1 LETQEQGKNPN
12 IVPFPD
18 GYTLQV
24 RTTKNSIFRRW
35 KHSENK
41 RGDGYIMDWISRL
54 KNDLNKFILTKMDNN
69 PTNEEIETLIKA
81 GDIIDKYRQ

>member
-1 LETQEQGKNPN
+1 LPN
-12 IVPFPD
+12 DLYYFIRKIWGVFK
-18 GYTLQV
+18 T
-24 RTTKNSIFRRW
+24 
-35 KHSENK
+35 
-41 RGDGYIMDWISRL
+41 DWISRL

>member
-1 LETQEQGKNPN
+1 
-12 IVPFPD
+12 
-18 GYTLQV
+18 
-24 RTTKNSIFRRW
+24 
-35 KHSENK
+35 
-41 RGDGYIMDWISRL
+41 MDWISRL